1 MRDSIPNPIPDKRF
15 RILIVEDNEGQRE
28 TLSLRL
34 VRDGYDTLPAGDARE
49 AYAQLDTAAPDLVLL
64 DIKLPGVSG
73 FDVLA
78 RARQT
83 RAMLDLPII
92 MLSGIDDKTEVV
104 HALRSGANDYVAKP
118 IDFGV
123 LGARIKTQL
132 TLKHFKELNDKLLGI
147 ASHDLKKPLLV
158 IRDIARTISEDYR
171 PGAVMDADGAA
182 SLQLLMQTAEYMQHV
197 VEQSL
202 DLRAIESGHIRLTRV
217 STDLNELARQTIERN
232 SSYARKK
239 NISLK
244 SELAPALPAIK
255 ADDFRLTQV
264 LDNLIGNAIKFSPP
278 GTAALVRTHAEDGRV
293 LVEISDRGPGVSD
306 EDRARLFTEYARLK
320 NRGTGGES
328 STGLGLAICHELI
341 RLHGGEIGA
350 RNNTSGGGST
360 FWFRLPTNA

>member
-1 MRDSIPNPIPDKRF
+1 MPDSTPSATPDKRF

-28 TLSLRL
+28 TLSMRL

-49 AYAQLDTAAPDLVLL
+49 AYAQLDTAAPDLMLL
-64 DIKLPGVSG
+64 DIKLPGANG
-73 FDVLA
+73 FEVLS

-158 IRDIARTISEDYR
+158 MRDIARTMSDNYK
-171 PGAVMDADGAA
+171 PGTPFDADGTA
-182 SLQLLMQTAEYMQHV
+182 SLQLLLQTADYMQHV

-202 DLRAIESGHIRLTRV
+202 DLRAIESGHIRLARV

-232 SSYARKK
+232 SPYARKK

-244 SELAPALPAIK
+244 SELAQALPAIK

-278 GTAALVRTHAEDGRV
+278 GTTTLVRTRSEPGRV
-293 LVEISDRGPGVSD
+293 LVEISDHGPGVGD
-306 EDRARLFTEYARLK
+306 DDRAQLFTEYARLK
-320 NRGTGGES
+320 NRGTAGES

-350 RNNTSGGGST
+350 KNNPHGGST
-360 FWFRLPTNA
+360 FWFRLPMNA